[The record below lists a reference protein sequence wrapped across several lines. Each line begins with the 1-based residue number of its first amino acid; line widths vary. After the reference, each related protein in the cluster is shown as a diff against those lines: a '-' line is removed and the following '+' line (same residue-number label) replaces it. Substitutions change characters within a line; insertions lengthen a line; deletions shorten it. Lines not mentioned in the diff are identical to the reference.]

1 MENKEEEFT
10 KVKNEILKLDL
21 KQLIEMNK
29 IIIDI
34 IKYELLGKKVI

>member
-1 MENKEEEFT
+1 MEDKKEEFT

-29 IIIDI
+29 IIIDT
-34 IKYELLGKKVI
+34 IKYELLGRKII